1 MLMSWETCQFT
12 EIENHLTSSLSCKL
26 LAHPRRLC
34 WSTGIP
40 SCMSSILLIFPEYS
54 RQKNTL
60 IINFNLWQQE
70 KNLPVQCVSDFA
82 KTQTRMKNLRS
93 LLTALSLILLLG
105 GDCKRIEPTVPLV
118 WPTFPVLDGF
128 SLRRDLNM
136 ILIRITSW
144 SSFRRSNG
152 YL

>member
-40 SCMSSILLIFPEYS
+40 SCISSILLIVPEYS

-82 KTQTRMKNLRS
+82 KTQTRMKNSRS
-93 LLTALSLILLLG
+93 LLTALSLILFLG
-105 GDCKRIEPTVPLV
+105 GHKRIHTTVPLV
-118 WPTFPVLDGF
+118 WPTFPVLGGL
-128 SLRRDLNM
+128 SLRRELNM
-136 ILIRITSW
+136 ILIWITSC